1 MNVFSAME
9 IAASGLNAERTRM
22 NVIASNLANAR
33 TTQTPEG
40 TPYYRQEAVFRAV
53 PVSQRIGELRN
64 DRNANSAFMVE
75 VPRIEQVTPEEGE
88 RNVIYDPSHPD
99 ADQEGYVEMPNVNVI
114 AEMVNMMTA
123 SRAYEA
129 GVTVVR
135 SIKGMARSALSI
147 GS

>member
-9 IAASGLNAERTRM
+9 IAASGLTAERTRM
-22 NVIASNLANAR
+22 NVIASNLANSR

-53 PVSQRIGELRN
+53 PITQRLGDLQG
-64 DRNANSAFMVE
+64 DPNANSAFMVE
-75 VPRIEQVTPEEGE
+75 VPRIEQITPGEGE
-88 RNVIYDPSHPD
+88 RNVIYDPGHPD
-99 ADQEGYVEMPNVNVI
+99 ADAEGYVEMPNVNVI
-114 AEMVNMMTA
+114 AEMVNMITA
-123 SRAYEA
+123 TRAYEA
-129 GVTVVR
+129 GVTVVK

>member
-1 MNVFSAME
+1 M
-9 IAASGLNAERTRM
+9 
-22 NVIASNLANAR
+22 
-33 TTQTPEG
+33 
-40 TPYYRQEAVFRAV
+40 FRAV
-53 PVSQRIGELRN
+53 PVSQRLGELQR
-64 DRNANSAFMVE
+64 DPNANSAFMVE
-75 VPRIEQVTPEEGE
+75 VPRIEQVVPGEGE

-99 ADQEGYVEMPNVNVI
+99 ADGEGYVEMPNVNVI
-114 AEMVNMMTA
+114 AEMVNMVTA